1 VQVRDGRGV
10 GFAEWG
16 DPAGPPVLA
25 FHGGPGS
32 RLMATGCERAAGE
45 LGLRLVCL
53 ERPGFGLS
61 DSAPSRTLIGW
72 ADDVADAT
80 RALGIEQFVVVGVSA
95 GAPYALAC
103 GARLPELVRR
113 VGVDEVQVLVHAADL
128 KDPQDRCG
136 WAGDLQLPAL
146 PQGALVQVDHHPQT
160 GGVDERRRDRS
171 RALKN

>member
-1 VQVRDGRGV
+1 MRPRILTGRAAETPVPRERRLVSVTAVERARDPRREGTVQVRDGRGV

-16 DPAGPPVLA
+16 DSAGPPVLA

-61 DSAPSRTLIGW
+61 DHAPSRTLIGW

-80 RALGIEQFVVVGVSA
+80 RELGIE
-95 GAPYALAC
+95 
-103 GARLPELVRR
+103 
-113 VGVDEVQVLVHAADL
+113 
-128 KDPQDRCG
+128 
-136 WAGDLQLPAL
+136 
-146 PQGALVQVDHHPQT
+146 
-160 GGVDERRRDRS
+160 
-171 RALKN
+171 